1 MIKVLITGANGQLG
15 QALQYTQGET
25 TLPMSVTY
33 ATKTELDITDLE
45 QLLNYLQHNPI
56 QYLINCA
63 AYTQVDLAE
72 TEPIDAYRINE
83 QAPGYLAMLAKQ
95 LNFTLLHISTDYVF
109 EGTNPTPLTEDML
122 TNPINYYGQTKLG
135 GEYNILAQDTSTYII
150 RTSWLYS
157 TLGNNFLTRLMDRFL
172 RERSISMAYDQIS
185 SPTYAPDLAKAIW
198 EIISQLTHKPNA
210 CPPGIYHYANEGLA
224 SRYDFAWQISNKL
237 FKHADIRIEP
247 STTFQGT
254 AKRPA
259 YTVFNKQKIKQ
270 TFGLTIPYWQESLDD
285 CLKNLMTNN
294 L

>member
-1 MIKVLITGANGQLG
+1 MIKVLITGSNGQLG
-15 QALQYTQGET
+15 QALQHTQSEARF
-25 TLPMSVTY
+25 PMSVTY
-33 ATKTELDITDLE
+33 TTRTDLDITDKK
-45 QLLNYLQHNPI
+45 QLFNYLQHNAI

-72 TEPIDAYRINE
+72 SQPIDAYRTNE
-83 QAPGYLAMLAKQ
+83 QAPGALAMLAKE

-109 EGTNPTPLTEDML
+109 EGANPTPLTEDML

-135 GEYNILAQDTSTYII
+135 GEHNILAQDTSAYII

-157 TLGNNFLTRLMDRFL
+157 TLGNNFLTRLMKRFL
-172 RERSISMAYDQIS
+172 HERSISMAYDQIS

-198 EIISQLTHKPNA
+198 EIIFQLTHNPNA

-237 FKHADIRIEP
+237 FKHAGIRIDP
-247 STTFQGT
+247 SNTFQGR

-259 YTVFNKQKIKQ
+259 YTVFDKQKIKQ
-270 TFGLTIPYWQESLDD
+270 TFGLTIPYWQNSLDH
-285 CLKNLMTNN
+285 CLQNIMTNN
-294 L
+294 V